1 MLLFLSV
8 GKIFFKKYLQ
18 KFADIKC
25 LRIFVENIKTK
36 IMTTIEKVLKAN
48 GILTTTEG
56 VFGSTVIIAWDEFGI
71 EEQARFKI
79 DTDLSVVYKFLG
91 Y

>member
-1 MLLFLSV
+1 MISLKNTTGS
-8 GKIFFKKYLQ
+8 K
-18 KFADIKC
+18 A
-25 LRIFVENIKTK
+25 
-36 IMTTIEKVLKAN
+36 MTIIEKVLKAN

-56 VFGSTVIIAWDEFGI
+56 VFGNTVIIAWDDLGI

>member
-1 MLLFLSV
+1 MQCN
-8 GKIFFKKYLQ
+8 Q
-18 KFADIKC
+18 KQ
-25 LRIFVENIKTK
+25 RT
-36 IMTTIEKVLKAN
+36 MTTIEKVLKAN

-56 VFGSTVIIAWDEFGI
+56 VFGNTVIIAWDDLGI

-91 Y
+91 YEE

>member
-1 MLLFLSV
+1 
-8 GKIFFKKYLQ
+8 
-18 KFADIKC
+18 
-25 LRIFVENIKTK
+25 
-36 IMTTIEKVLKAN
+36 MTTIEKVLRAN
-48 GILTTTEG
+48 GILITTEG
-56 VFGSTVIIAWDEFGI
+56 VFGNTVIIAWDEFGI

>member
-1 MLLFLSV
+1 
-8 GKIFFKKYLQ
+8 
-18 KFADIKC
+18 
-25 LRIFVENIKTK
+25 
-36 IMTTIEKVLKAN
+36 MTTIEKVLRAN

-56 VFGSTVIIAWDEFGI
+56 FFGNTVIIAWDDLGI

-79 DTDLSVVYKFLG
+79 DTDLSIVYKFLG